1 MKLQLLAAVMMVF
14 MNRIAKS
21 CIDYNLDTTYTNRII
36 VKCNERELDGVITG
50 LDKIDIKY
58 RNKVI
63 SGFYTF
69 ELPDRMNGEL
79 NATWLSLIH
88 KQANYKIQLEQCE
101 NLFPKAGLEPFDRPK
116 RDVQSYSAVRSKRSP
131 NPAPDNGKLFC
142 RPFYDELLSIEKAW
156 EFGYTGKGLSIAIL
170 DVGVDIDHPELKDNI
185 DVGISYNFI
194 DKDDSANVI
203 PEFHGYLP
211 ASFYLTNHGNAVASI
226 VAGVTRNK
234 TCDYCG
240 AGVAFDSELVVLKTA
255 GVDLTSLQY
264 PIGESDV
271 FTRALA
277 YRPNCIDIYL
287 SGWDFNRTFTKITDA
302 QESVLRRG
310 VTEGRHGKG
319 SIFVFPVGL
328 PGNAFTNTIFTIGVN
343 NIGVDGTVAEDSFV
357 NSATLVSAFGDGRS
371 RHHSGLP
378 TAYRTRMNIELHEL
392 CTMFHGR
399 SSAAAI
405 VTGIIALTLQ
415 ANKRLSLRD
424 IKHILVESTSSSQLA
439 ESPNFH
445 RNGAGYYCHDTLG
458 FGYPNALKM
467 VKKAKEW
474 TPLPPVYNVSDHQEH
489 DVTKGDKCLMH
500 FNVVKKRPSVTQI
513 EEMIVDVWTK
523 MPRNERFNLKIT
535 SPCGTESVLM
545 DNLVRNT
552 PTAHFINAHVTFLTY
567 AFWGENS
574 FGEWTLEMDVKG
586 EKSYSPCHLGSA
598 DITFFGTIEE
608 RVKPNCISNEQINI
622 TSNIFL
628 VLGSVICVHTFS
640 M

>member
-1 MKLQLLAAVMMVF
+1 MKLQLLAAVMM
-14 MNRIAKS
+14 
-21 CIDYNLDTTYTNRII
+21 
-36 VKCNERELDGVITG
+36 
-50 LDKIDIKY
+50 
-58 RNKVI
+58 VI

-131 NPAPDNGKLFC
+131 NPAPDN
-142 RPFYDELLSIEKAW
+142 
-156 EFGYTGKGLSIAIL
+156 
-170 DVGVDIDHPELKDNI
+170 

-240 AGVAFDSELVVLKTA
+240 AGVAFDSELV
-255 GVDLTSLQY
+255 G
-264 PIGESDV
+264 
-271 FTRALA
+271 
-277 YRPNCIDIYL
+277 
-287 SGWDFNRTFTKITDA
+287 
-302 QESVLRRG
+302 
-310 VTEGRHGKG
+310 
-319 SIFVFPVGL
+319 
-328 PGNAFTNTIFTIGVN
+328 
-343 NIGVDGTVAEDSFV
+343 
-357 NSATLVSAFGDGRS
+357 
-371 RHHSGLP
+371 
-378 TAYRTRMNIELHEL
+378 
-392 CTMFHGR
+392 
-399 SSAAAI
+399 
-405 VTGIIALTLQ
+405 
-415 ANKRLSLRD
+415 
-424 IKHILVESTSSSQLA
+424 
-439 ESPNFH
+439 
-445 RNGAGYYCHDTLG
+445 HDTLG

-608 RVKPNCISNEQINI
+608 RVKPNSCYV
-622 TSNIFL
+622 T
-628 VLGSVICVHTFS
+628 VILNL
-640 M
+640 